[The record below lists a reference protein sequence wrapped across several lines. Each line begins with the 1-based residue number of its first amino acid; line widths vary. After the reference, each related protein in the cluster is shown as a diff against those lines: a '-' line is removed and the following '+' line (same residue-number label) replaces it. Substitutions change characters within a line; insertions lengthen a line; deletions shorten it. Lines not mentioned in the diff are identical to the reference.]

1 MAEAPPPGAYAAV
14 LFDLDGTLYRQGPLR
29 RRMLGE
35 LARSPLRV
43 GPRATWRVVRR
54 LRVFRR
60 VREELRE
67 LGRPA
72 EPLVE
77 LQYRVPAERL
87 GEAPEAVRGTVE
99 EWMYARPLPFLA
111 RCARPDLA
119 PLLDRLAGLGMR
131 LGVFSDYP
139 VEEKLVALGVRR
151 RFDLALCAVE
161 PDVNAFKPHPRGFQL
176 AAERWNLEPERVLYV
191 GDRPEVDARGA
202 RAAGMSCVLVGA
214 RAERGSQ
221 GLGEVLRVLAR

>member
-1 MAEAPPPGAYAAV
+1 MAEAPPRGFAAV

-35 LARSPLRV
+35 LARAPLAI
-43 GPRATWRVVRR
+43 GPRAALRVVRR
-54 LRVFRR
+54 LRAFRSA
-60 VREELRE
+60 REELRG
-67 LGRPA
+67 LGRAA

-87 GEAPEAVRGTVE
+87 GEPPEALEATVE
-99 EWMYARPLPFLA
+99 EWMFRRPLPFLA
-111 RCARPDLA
+111 GCARPDLA
-119 PLLDRLAGLGMR
+119 PVLERLAGLGMH

-139 VEEKLVALGVRR
+139 VEEKLVALGVRE

-176 AAERWNLEPERVLYV
+176 AAERWNLAPARVLYV

-202 RAAGMSCVLVGA
+202 QAAGMACVLVGA
-214 RAERGSQ
+214 RAAREPRGFT
-221 GLGEVLRVLAR
+221 EVLRVVAR